1 MRSGWDEGKPG
12 SFDWIGLE
20 YGDERR
26 QEIDLK
32 ACVYIIDMGL
42 NYSVWVSEIWTGS
55 RDIYD

>member
-1 MRSGWDEGKPG
+1 MWFYELM
-12 SFDWIGLE
+12 GLD

-42 NYSVWVSEIWTGS
+42 NDSVRVSDIWDDS

>member
-32 ACVYIIDMGL
+32 ACVYIIDIGL
-42 NYSVWVSEIWTGS
+42 NDSVRVSDILDDS
-55 RDIYD
+55 RGIYD

>member
-1 MRSGWDEGKPG
+1 MG
-12 SFDWIGLE
+12 SYELMGLE

-42 NYSVWVSEIWTGS
+42 IDSVRVSDIWDDS